1 MLTEEALKCT
11 NVLVIVDV
19 QIITQT
25 SNNTAFIINLNP
37 LDALYPASPRQLLQS
52 DTGVPH
58 FALDLLTHRS
68 SPKSLTLL
76 SYFLWK
82 VMRCV
87 TFALLFKYE
96 QGLIVC
102 F

>member
-1 MLTEEALKCT
+1 MPTYVLFVDISRNTLTAL
-11 NVLVIVDV
+11 
-19 QIITQT
+19 QILRY
-25 SNNTAFIINLNP
+25 SLKNL
-37 LDALYPASPRQLLQS
+37 LI
-52 DTGVPH
+52 
-58 FALDLLTHRS
+58 
-68 SPKSLTLL
+68 TLL

-82 VMRCV
+82 VMRYV